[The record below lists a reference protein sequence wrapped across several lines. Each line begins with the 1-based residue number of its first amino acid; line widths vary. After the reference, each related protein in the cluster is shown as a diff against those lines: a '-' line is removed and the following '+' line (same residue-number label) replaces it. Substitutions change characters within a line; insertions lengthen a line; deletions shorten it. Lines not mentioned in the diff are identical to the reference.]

1 MIQKALITAGLNKA
15 TKKAS
20 TPKDNK
26 LRNNIIFGVVVVAG
40 VIITAKIFKKQ
51 LAIFIQKRKEENE
64 LNKEIKGKGT
74 LQPSQYRDL
83 ANGIQKAFQPY
94 ETFGAGTD
102 ETAIYNIFRML
113 KNNDDFLILKQTYG
127 IRPYVDYTINPF
139 GTTTNL
145 NMQQAILAEDE
156 GSVMK
161 NYINNILKVKGI
173 SYRL

>member
-1 MIQKALITAGLNKA
+1 MIQKALVQYGLNKA
-15 TKKAS
+15 VRKAS
-20 TPKDNK
+20 EPKDNK
-26 LRNNIIFGVVVVAG
+26 LRNQIILGVVVVAG
-40 VIITAKIFKKQ
+40 VVITARVLKKQ
-51 LAIFIQKRKEENE
+51 IANFIQKRKEENE

-94 ETFGAGTD
+94 ETFGIGTD

-156 GSVMK
+156 GSKMK
-161 NYINNILKVKGI
+161 NAINNILKVKGI